1 MGFGT
6 KQRIEGLVTA
16 ALIQCSSNFISCIY
30 NNNNSSSPSFH
41 YQGLTKWWSE
51 LNFHVGCLV

>member
-1 MGFGT
+1 MGFDT

-30 NNNNSSSPSFH
+30 NSSSPSLH